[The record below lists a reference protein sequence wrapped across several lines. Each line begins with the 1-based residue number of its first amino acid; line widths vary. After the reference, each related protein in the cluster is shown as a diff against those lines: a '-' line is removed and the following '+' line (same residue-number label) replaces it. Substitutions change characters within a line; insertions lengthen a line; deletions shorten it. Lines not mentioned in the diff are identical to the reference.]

1 MRSWSGW
8 AVVDYAGNVS
18 GTGQS
23 AAVDILGDSAKELY
37 ELVPDGVIVV
47 RADGSIAHLSSRA
60 EQMLGFGPGELIG
73 KSVESVVPQNLRAIH
88 QVHRDRYAGQ
98 PVARAMGSGLELV
111 AARKDGS
118 EIPVEVSLAPWRVNG
133 ELIIVAAIRDRSELK
148 NIATQLH
155 NSRERLQS
163 LIRSVPDTAIFSA
176 DVNGVILDW
185 NYGATL
191 VTGLASQD
199 AIGTNVDQ
207 LFLTAADREAFD
219 QELKR
224 ALQDGGIA
232 VRQGWLRRDDGARY
246 YAEVAASSLSDE
258 GVNTAGF
265 AVTVRDVTTYVLGA
279 ASLAS
284 ASAFNDLQSNE
295 VGLDVQLDLLVQL
308 VHDVL
313 SPDFV
318 VIRTA
323 SEDEPAP
330 GSAGVSTSIVL
341 AADDAVIG
349 ELVVALPEGI
359 STFTQAEIDYLH
371 EVARSVA
378 HASARKQALEDRS
391 RLATLEDH
399 DRIARDLHDTV
410 IQQIFAAGL
419 RLQGASMRIADGAVR
434 DEIGE
439 VVDELDTCIRTLR
452 QTIYRLEH
460 DGAEFELR
468 RKMLDLVA
476 KAAMSLGFMP
486 AVSFDFPAD
495 ETVPT
500 AIAKDALNSLTELL
514 SNVAKHAKATRVQVS
529 VTLGDKLII
538 EVTDDGIGIPAE
550 VTIAGYGLN
559 NLATRAHLHNGHF
572 TWQSHPGKT
581 HMTWSVP
588 LT

>member
-1 MRSWSGW
+1 MTGGGESAA
-8 AVVDYAGNVS
+8 AVVDVL
-18 GTGQS
+18 GQ
-23 AAVDILGDSAKELY
+23 SAKELY
-37 ELVPDGVIVV
+37 ELVPDGVMVV
-47 RADGSIAHLSSRA
+47 RADGAIAHVSTRA
-60 EQMLGFGPGELIG
+60 EKMLGFGTGELIG
-73 KSVESVVPQNLRAIH
+73 QSIESVIPAELRGLH
-88 QVHRDRYAGQ
+88 QQHRQRYAQQ

-118 EIPVEVSLAPWRVNG
+118 QIPVEVSLAPWQVG
-133 ELIIVAAIRDRSELK
+133 TELIVVAAIRDRSELK
-148 NIATQLH
+148 NIATALH

-163 LIRSVPDTAIFSA
+163 LIRSVPDTAIFSS
-176 DVNGVILDW
+176 DTNGVILDW

-191 VTGLASQD
+191 VTGLGSQD
-199 AIGTNVDQ
+199 AIGSNVDQ
-207 LFLTAADREAFD
+207 LFLAATDSEAFD

-279 ASLAS
+279 AQLAS
-284 ASAFNDLQSNE
+284 ASAFNDLPSSE
-295 VGLDVQLDLLVQL
+295 AGLDSQLELLVQL
-308 VHDVL
+308 VRDVL
-313 SPDFV
+313 SPEFV
-318 VIRTA
+318 LVRRA
-323 SEDEPAP
+323 SEDEPP
-330 GSAGVSTSIVL
+330 PSSAGVSTSIVL
-341 AADDAVIG
+341 AAEDAVIG
-349 ELVVALPEGI
+349 ELVVGLPQGVT
-359 STFTQAEIDYLH
+359 TFTQAEIDYLH

-378 HASARKQALEDRS
+378 QASARRQALEDRS

-419 RLQGASMRIADGAVR
+419 RLQGVSMRVTDGAAR
-434 DEIGE
+434 EEIGE

-476 KAAMSLGFMP
+476 KASMSLGFMP
-486 AVSFDFPAD
+486 AVSFDFPGD
-495 ETVPT
+495 ETVPV
-500 AIAKDALNSLTELL
+500 AIAKDALNSLSELL
-514 SNVAKHAKATRVQVS
+514 SNVAKHAEASHVQVA
-529 VTLGDKLII
+529 VTLGNELTI
-538 EVTDDGIGIPAE
+538 EVVDDGIGIPADLSP
-550 VTIAGYGLN
+550 TGFGLN
-559 NLATRAHLHNGHF
+559 NLTTRARLRGGHF
-572 TWQSHPGKT
+572 TWQSHPGNT
-581 HMTWSVP
+581 HLTWSVP